1 MVPMRGLPRKQDLIS
16 SVREP
21 RRLTTVGVYAMTVLI
36 TLCLAFVV
44 GLIALG
50 AVSEPNRWDQ

>member
-1 MVPMRGLPRKQDLIS
+1 
-16 SVREP
+16 
-21 RRLTTVGVYAMTVLI
+21 MTVII